1 MLEVPNVGLD
11 DNFFELGGHSLLMTK
26 THLRIQE
33 TLEQEISI
41 VDLFSYPTI
50 RTLANFLAKDD
61 NKQNRVEEGFRRAN
75 MQKDALQRQRGRLRA
90 IAQERSAVLREID
103 EVTDSRIT
111 SLLDKKPNRDGRHK
125 PKKFEGSSSGDSV
138 GEEEV

>member
-1 MLEVPNVGLD
+1 
-11 DNFFELGGHSLLMTK
+11 MTK

-61 NKQNRVEEGFRRAN
+61 NKQNRVEDGFRRAN

-111 SLLDKKPNRDGRHK
+111 SLLDKKPNRDGRRK
-125 PKKFEGSSSGDSV
+125 PKKIEDSSPGDFS